1 MATVENLAEARSHNV
16 PPSTFLRHY
25 REIRDCK
32 EAHHDTGMALARAKK
47 AAKGDGID
55 LDALKLLEKLADLD
69 TDEAELRMR
78 HLRLYAGWIELPL
91 VTQLDMFGQ
100 PPPSKPDEEETQK
113 QRDFNAKAAGKA
125 AGQAGHERQTNPQI
139 AGSSEH
145 VAWDKAWL
153 AGHKVW
159 LKGQEAIASEMAP
172 AAPELP
178 LGGKTVGRR
187 RGRPRGNG
195 AAATAH

>member
-16 PPSTFLRHY
+16 PPDTFLRHY

-55 LDALKLLEKLADLD
+55 LDALKLLEKFADLD
-69 TDEAELRMR
+69 TDEAELQLR
-78 HLRLYAGWIELPL
+78 HLRQYALWIELPIG
-91 VTQLDMFGQ
+91 TQLDAFGA
-100 PPPSKPDEEETQK
+100 PSKPDPEETQK

-159 LKGQEAIASEMAP
+159 LKGQETIASEMAL
-172 AAPELP
+172 APELP
-178 LGGKTVGRR
+178 LDGKSVGRK
-187 RGRPRGNG
+187 RGRPRSNG
-195 AAATAH
+195 ASATAH